1 MIDMQ
6 TGRSYG
12 ADICYVI
19 LSRYKQVTPDGSHAC
34 PRENGELINFSKD

>member
-12 ADICYVI
+12 ANRI
-19 LSRYKQVTPDGSHAC
+19 LNDSVLQTGRPSGAK
-34 PRENGELINFSKD
+34 EK